1 MDNNNNKDNTDKK
14 NNIPSY
20 EEFDGMIT
28 KLRNKLT
35 ESIKNN
41 NKHRRT
47 KSLFDEFDTKVKNVS
62 SGRKKILKI
71 KFNFNDLKYV
81 SLTTMRTTIGNSV
94 TYRERSQRSKVKE
107 NAEVRMY
114 YDRNY
119 YTDRLNEFNKK
130 LFAGMKNR
138 NRFVDEFYIGW
149 K

>member
-1 MDNNNNKDNTDKK
+1 
-14 NNIPSY
+14 
-20 EEFDGMIT
+20 
-28 KLRNKLT
+28 
-35 ESIKNN
+35 
-41 NKHRRT
+41 
-47 KSLFDEFDTKVKNVS
+47 
-62 SGRKKILKI
+62 
-71 KFNFNDLKYV
+71 
-81 SLTTMRTTIGNSV
+81 MRTTIGNSV

-119 YTDRLNEFNKK
+119 YTDRLKEFNKK

>member
-47 KSLFDEFDTKVKNVS
+47 KSLFDE
-62 SGRKKILKI
+62 
-71 KFNFNDLKYV
+71 YV
-81 SLTTMRTTIGNSV
+81 H
-94 TYRERSQRSKVKE
+94 K
-107 NAEVRMY
+107 
-114 YDRNY
+114 
-119 YTDRLNEFNKK
+119 
-130 LFAGMKNR
+130 
-138 NRFVDEFYIGW
+138 
-149 K
+149 